1 MINDS
6 LLRLKLAFSNIPM
19 KGLFFWEGL
28 LFLEDDQ
35 YKKTVEENLVNT
47 INEDIANEAKDL
59 KTYYMEI
66 LNALKEVRQGIMQD
80 PKIRSSVET
89 IRDALIAEAANE
101 IIINDMQA
109 NLAKQEP
116 EQKN

>member
-47 INEDIANEAKDL
+47 INEDIANEAKD
-59 KTYYMEI
+59 
-66 LNALKEVRQGIMQD
+66 RQGIMQD